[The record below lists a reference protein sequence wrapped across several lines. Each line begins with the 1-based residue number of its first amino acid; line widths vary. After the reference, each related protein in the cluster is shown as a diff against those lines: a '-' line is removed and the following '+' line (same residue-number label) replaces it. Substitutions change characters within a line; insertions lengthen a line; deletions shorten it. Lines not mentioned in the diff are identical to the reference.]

1 MLIYKNGRTA
11 KGDRFEFVVEED
23 HFAEVGEEIDEKKY
37 PQSEVIDLHNKLVIA
52 PFVEPHIHLDY
63 VYSRDPKRNLDSRGT
78 LFSGIE
84 NWSKMKGRISTETL
98 KANARRAIR
107 QQISYGIQYV
117 RTHVDVT
124 DPELKGLRAMKEIQ
138 KEVEPYI
145 DLQLVAFP
153 QEGMYAFKEG
163 EACVEEALKLGAEA
177 VGAIPH
183 CEHSNQLGRKS
194 VKRVFELAEKY
205 NCLIDIHCDE
215 IDDPMSRFIEE
226 MASEA
231 IDRNCGGRVSASH
244 TCAMGSYSPSYFF
257 HLLDTL
263 KKAQIN
269 FVVCP
274 AENLHLQG
282 RGDTSSKRRGVTR
295 VDELMQGG
303 LNVCFGQ
310 DSILDPWYPLGS
322 GNLMNILD
330 IGLHACQLTEEEKIW
345 KALDLI
351 TVNGAKALCIPES
364 EYGIAAGK
372 PASFLVLD
380 AGDAYEAICLRACVL
395 RSVRKGKELFV
406 RSEEPFQSCNP
417 YLQGGSSV

>member
-1 MLIYKNGRTA
+1 MLIYENGRTA
-11 KGDRFEFVVEED
+11 KGDHFEFVVEDD
-23 HFAEVGEEIDEKKY
+23 HFAEVGEKIDKKKY
-37 PQSEVIDLHNKLVIA
+37 PQSTVIDLHGKLVTP
-52 PFVEPHIHLDY
+52 PFAEPHIHLDY
-63 VYSRDPKRNLDSRGT
+63 VYSRDPKKNLDSNGT

-84 NWSKMKGRISTETL
+84 NWSKMKGLISTETL

-107 QQISYGIQYV
+107 QQISYGVQHV

-124 DPELKGLRAMKEIQ
+124 DPELKGFRAMQEIQ

-153 QEGMYAFKEG
+153 QEGMYAFKG
-163 EACVEEALKLGAEA
+163 GDACVEEALKLGAEA

-183 CEHSNQLGRKS
+183 CEHSRELGRKS
-194 VKRVFELAEKY
+194 VKRAFELAEKY
-205 NCLIDIHCDE
+205 NRLIDIHCDE
-215 IDDPMSRFIEE
+215 IDDPMSRFVED

-231 IDRNCGGRVSASH
+231 IDRNCGPRVSASH
-244 TCAMGSYSPSYFF
+244 TCAMGSYAPSYFF

-282 RGDTSSKRRGVTR
+282 RGDTSSRRRGITR
-295 VDELMQGG
+295 VNELMQSG

-345 KALDLI
+345 NALDLI
-351 TVNGAKALCIPES
+351 TVNGAKALGIPEN

-372 PASFLVLD
+372 PASFLVLN

-406 RSEEPFQSCNP
+406 RNEESFQSCDS
-417 YLQGGSSV
+417 YLLG